1 MLFASAIASALFR
14 PRHVQLRVGPSL
26 RLPLRAAGVVVP
38 AREAP
43 AVPESL
49 APLVLELVPGPGN
62 AEAEAV
68 ALRLL
73 VVTDPVVG
81 GLAVRL
87 PLVDHAARGAVLV
100 EGDAVG
106 GEDAGGNGLDPVDV
120 GILALELQLLRPK
133 ERLQPGLEQPL
144 VLLQPEAVVLGQL
157 VAAVPGLRLGIWVIA
172 ADEVALVDVDRRFP
186 PLQRDRVA
194 DVADQPVVA
203 EPAGVVA
210 HAHVQEAGFVAPL
223 PDRLADAEP
232 LHRPCRRDVLVSGE
246 ELLAVGALVLASFR
260 LDPDVGEDAG
270 IAHRLV

>member
-1 MLFASAIASALFR
+1 MLFASAIASALLR
-14 PRHVQLRVGPSL
+14 RRHVQLRVGPYL

-43 AVPESL
+43 AVPDSL
-49 APLVLELVPGPGN
+49 AHLVLELVPGPGN

-120 GILALELQLLRPK
+120 GILALELQLLRPE

-144 VLLQPEAVVLGQL
+144 VLLHPEAVVLGHL
-157 VAAVPGLRLGIWVIA
+157 VAAVPGLRLGIGVVA
-172 ADEVALVDVDRRFP
+172 ADEVALVDVDRRLP
-186 PLQRDRVA
+186 SHERHRVA
-194 DVADQPVVA
+194 DCVEKPVVA
-203 EPAGVVA
+203 EPAGLVSLTYVP
-210 HAHVQEAGFVAPL
+210 EAVFRALL
-223 PDRLADAEP
+223 PDRLAAPEP
-232 LHRPCRRDVLVSGE
+232 LHRPGR
-246 ELLAVGALVLASFR
+246 
-260 LDPDVGEDAG
+260 
-270 IAHRLV
+270 